1 MMRVMYFILSTPFL
15 RHLLVVVGADIGSI
29 GRLGLRMQR
38 DVREPICQPLLVL
51 FIPPPRDETLRAMR
65 CVAAAHVS
73 VGCCAYAWAR
83 AGGCTRAQGQRRQR
97 WQKRRLYAASAV
109 HVSEL
114 PSVMEALLEAP

>member
-73 VGCCAYAWAR
+73 VGCCAYAWVAHAR
-83 AGGCTRAQGQRRQR
+83 RGRGGKGGRKGAC
-97 WQKRRLYAASAV
+97 KPLV
-109 HVSEL
+109 
-114 PSVMEALLEAP
+114 PSTCQNSQV

>member
-73 VGCCAYAWAR
+73 VGCVRVGSVAAR
-83 AGGCTRAQGQRRQR
+83 RAESGF
-97 WQKRRLYAASAV
+97 AT
-109 HVSEL
+109 
-114 PSVMEALLEAP
+114 PPAPPP